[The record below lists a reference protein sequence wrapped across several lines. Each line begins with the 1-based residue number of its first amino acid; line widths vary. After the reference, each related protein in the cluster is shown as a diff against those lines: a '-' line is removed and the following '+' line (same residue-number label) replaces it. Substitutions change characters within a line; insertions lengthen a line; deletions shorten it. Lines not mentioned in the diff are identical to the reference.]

1 MRLHRLGVGLALVT
15 AVGALANC
23 GARTGLD
30 EGEACP
36 MSGATRPCE
45 GFCGAGLQ
53 TCDMGFW
60 QACVVPETTRAC
72 TNACGA
78 GTQECIAEAWQSC
91 VVPDAT
97 RACTNACG
105 SGTQLCT
112 AGAWQSCV
120 VAPTM
125 LACSTICGS
134 GNQPCVDN
142 TPGACDAP
150 QPHDPILSA
159 TFLDF
164 RSTQPDFEGTG
175 IPPTNVTNPPLDMGI
190 VESALDSNNLPV
202 YAGDPTTLTTT
213 GKQDFDVWYRSTPG
227 INESFSENLTMMP
240 AANPPGY
247 FSYENQAFFLLDNQ
261 GFGNETELHNFD
273 FTMSTESSF
282 IYKGGETFAMASDDD
297 SWLFLNRRL
306 AIDLGGLHDSQRG
319 TVALDAVA
327 GQLGLV
333 VGTEYPLDV
342 FYAER
347 HVTGAVF
354 SITCTIAPRHQCD

>member
-1 MRLHRLGVGLALVT
+1 MQLHRLGVGLAFVT
-15 AVGALANC
+15 ALGTLANC
-23 GARTGLD
+23 GARTGLQA
-30 EGEACP
+30 GEACP

-45 GFCGAGLQ
+45 GFCGAGLE
-53 TCDMGFW
+53 TCDQGFW

-78 GTQECIAEAWQSC
+78 GTQECIAEAWQTC

-97 RACTNACG
+97 RACTNTCG

-134 GNQPCVDN
+134 GNQPCVDD

-175 IPPTNVTNPPLDMGI
+175 LTTVNLESPPIDTGI
-190 VESALDSNNLPV
+190 VETQLDSNNLPV
-202 YAGDPTTLTTT
+202 YAGDPTTPTTT
-213 GKQDFDVWYRSTPG
+213 GQQDFDVWYRSTPG
-227 INESFSENLTMMP
+227 VNLSFTENLTMLP
-240 AANPPGY
+240 ATNQPGF
-247 FSYENQAFFLLDNQ
+247 FSYDNQAFFLLDNQ

-273 FTMSTESSF
+273 FTMRTESSF
-282 IYKGGETFAMASDDD
+282 VYKGGETFSMESDDD

-319 TVALDAVA
+319 SVNLDAFA

-354 SITCTIAPRHQCD
+354 SLTCTIAPQHQCD